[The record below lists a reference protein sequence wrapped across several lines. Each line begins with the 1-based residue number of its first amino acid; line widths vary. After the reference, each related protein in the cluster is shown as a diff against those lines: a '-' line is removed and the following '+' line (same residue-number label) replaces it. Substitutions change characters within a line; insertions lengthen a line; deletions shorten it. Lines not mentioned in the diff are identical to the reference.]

1 MLLFSFVTAE
11 TSHTVERKIERSVIV
26 FGIQDVTETSNS

>member
-11 TSHTVERKIERSVIV
+11 TPHTVERKIERSVFV
-26 FGIQDVTETSNS
+26 FGIQDVTEISNS

>member
-11 TSHTVERKIERSVIV
+11 TSHTFERKIERSVIV
-26 FGIQDVTETSNS
+26 FGIQDVIEISNS

>member
-11 TSHTVERKIERSVIV
+11 TLPIVDQKIERSVFA
-26 FGIQDVTETSNS
+26 FGIQDVTEVSNS

>member
-11 TSHTVERKIERSVIV
+11 TPHTVERKIERSVFV
-26 FGIQDVTETSNS
+26 FGIQDVTEIGNS